1 MSILLTLI
9 KMDSDNHN
17 QVMLTLGKLDG
28 KLDGVL
34 DRLDISNGRIEKNED
49 RLSRVEAWQ
58 NNIKGRVTII
68 STGVGILVTFIVLA
82 INKIWK

>member
-1 MSILLTLI
+1 MSILLTLT

-17 QVMLTLGKLDG
+17 QIMLTLGKLDG

-58 NNIKGRVTII
+58 NNMKGRVTII